1 MKQSRESKT
10 YAQSQNGFTLG
21 GPVKI
26 PKRYNGRNRLFFMS
40 NFEGF
45 RSRQA
50 TTAFATTMTTD
61 RRNGDFSAIP
71 TGLQDPLPRGGT
83 PPNVTTLP
91 YAVNNHIPP
100 SRIANTSLFLMNSL
114 PFPNHPPHP

>member
-61 RRNGDFSAIP
+61 MRNGDFSAIP
-71 TGLQDPLPRGGT
+71 TVLQDPLTRVGT
-83 PPNVTTLP
+83 PRNVRTLP
-91 YAVNNHIPP
+91 YSANNPVP
-100 SRIANTSLFLMNSL
+100 SSPIYNTSPSLMKSS
-114 PFPNHPPHP
+114 P